1 MLIAIVKSAF
11 LLLLFMLAYVF
22 LNRLLQAVVRQSA
35 ARYRLNYVRRGGFA
49 NRVAQLASRYNRLYR
64 HLADLLESI
73 QSRLHIGTFLFV
85 SIALLLAGMIGGFFG
100 FRNVKG
106 VVSAGAMLG
115 LLPYVVLRMRL
126 LGMQMKARLDFL
138 PAVELFYQY
147 YIVSG
152 QSNIRT
158 ALKVTLEENRMH
170 PAMRPVFEQLY
181 RNLTTSRDTED
192 CLRIFSVSL
201 GHMWADYFVNILRVG
216 LLEGNDLCDSLKELI
231 SDMRRAQRSDQ
242 AERNR
247 LLEIRIANFSSILF
261 LLLFLFI
268 NFKINAQNAYLY
280 YIVDP
285 AGRNMLLDAL
295 LLIFASMTMGIYL
308 SIRRM

>member
-1 MLIAIVKSAF
+1 MLIIVVKSAF

-22 LNRLLQAVVRQSA
+22 LNRLLQTVVRRSV
-35 ARYRLNYVRRGGFA
+35 ARYRLQYVRRGTFA
-49 NRVAQLASRYNRLYR
+49 NRVAQFASRYSGVYR

-73 QSRLHIGTFLFV
+73 QAKLHIGTFLFV
-85 SIALLLAGMIGGFFG
+85 SVLLLLSGIIGGFFC

-106 VVSAGAMLG
+106 VLSAGGMLG
-115 LLPYVVLRMRL
+115 LLPYLLLRMRL
-126 LGMQMKARLDFL
+126 LSLQMKARLDFL

-147 YIVSG
+147 YIVTG

-158 ALKVTLEENRMH
+158 ALKVTLEENRMQ
-170 PAMRPVFEQLY
+170 PAMKPVFEQLY
-181 RNLTTSRDTED
+181 RHLTTSRDTED
-192 CLRIFSVSL
+192 SLRIFSISL
-201 GHMWADYFVNILRVG
+201 GHTWADYFANILRVG
-216 LLEGNDLCDSLKELI
+216 LVEGNDLCDSLKELI

-242 AERNR
+242 SERNR

-268 NFKINAQNAYLY
+268 NFKINAYNAYLY

-285 AGRNMLLDAL
+285 AGRNMLLDGL
-295 LLIFASMTMGIYL
+295 LLIFASILMGVYL

>member
-1 MLIAIVKSAF
+1 MLIWVVKSAF
-11 LLLLFMLAYVF
+11 LLLLFMLAYLF
-22 LNRLLQAVVRQSA
+22 FHRLLQTVVRRSA
-35 ARYRLNYVRRGGFA
+35 ARYRLNYVRRGTFA
-49 NRVAQLASRYNRLYR
+49 NRVAQFASRYNWLYR

-73 QSRLHIGTFLFV
+73 QARLHIGTFLFV
-85 SIALLLAGMIGGFFG
+85 SVLLLLAGIVGGFFC
-100 FRNVKG
+100 FRNAKG
-106 VVSAGAMLG
+106 VLSAGGMLG
-115 LLPYVVLRMRL
+115 LLPYLALRMRL
-126 LGMQMKARLDFL
+126 LSLQMKARLDFL

-158 ALKVTLEENRMH
+158 ALKITLEENRMQ
-170 PAMRPVFEQLY
+170 PALKPVFEQLY
-181 RNLTTSRDTED
+181 RHLATSRDPEHS
-192 CLRIFSVSL
+192 LRVFALSL
-201 GHMWADYFVNILRVG
+201 GHVWADYFVNILRVG
-216 LLEGNDLCDSLKELI
+216 LAEGGDLCDSLKELI
-231 SDMRRAQRSDQ
+231 TDMRRAQRSDQ

-268 NFKINAQNAYLY
+268 NFKINPHNAYLY

-285 AGRNMLLDAL
+285 AGRNMLLDGL
-295 LLIFASMTMGIYL
+295 LLIFASVLMGIYL

>member
-1 MLIAIVKSAF
+1 MLIFVKGAF
-11 LLLLFMLAYVF
+11 LLLLFMLVYLV
-22 LNRLLQAVVRQSA
+22 LNRLLQTVVRHSA
-35 ARYRLNYVRRGGFA
+35 ARYRLNYVRRGTFA
-49 NRVAQLASRYNRLYR
+49 NRVAQVASKYNWLYR
-64 HLADLLESI
+64 HLTDLLESI
-73 QSRLHIGTFLFV
+73 QARFHIGTFLFV
-85 SIALLLAGMIGGFFG
+85 SLLLLLLGIVGGFVCFNN
-100 FRNVKG
+100 FKG
-106 VVSAGAMLG
+106 VVSAGGMLG
-115 LLPYVVLRMRL
+115 LLPYIVLRMRL
-126 LGMQMKARLDFL
+126 LGRQMKARLDFL

-158 ALKVTLEENRMH
+158 ALKVTLEENRMQ
-170 PAMRPVFEQLY
+170 PVMKPVFEQLY

-192 CLRIFSVSL
+192 SLRVFSISL
-201 GHMWADYFVNILRVG
+201 GHMWADYFANILRVG
-216 LLEGNDLCDSLKELI
+216 LLEGNDLCDSMKELI

-247 LLEIRIANFSSILF
+247 LLEIRLANFSSILF

-268 NFKINAQNAYLY
+268 NFKINAHNAYLY

-285 AGRNMLLDAL
+285 AGRNMLLDAM
-295 LLIFASMTMGIYL
+295 LLIFASFLMGIYL

>member
-1 MLIAIVKSAF
+1 MLIPFVKSSF
-11 LLLLFMLAYVF
+11 LLLLFMLVYLF
-22 LNRLLQAVVRQSA
+22 LHRLLHTVVRQA
-35 ARYRLNYVRRGGFA
+35 RARYRLNFVKRATFA
-49 NRVAQLASRYNRLYR
+49 NRVAQYASRYNKLYR

-73 QSRLHIGTFLFV
+73 QTRVHIGTFLFG
-85 SIALLLAGMIGGFFG
+85 SLLLLLLGIVGGFVCFG
-100 FRNVKG
+100 NAKG
-106 VVSAGAMLG
+106 VLSAAAMLG
-115 LLPYVVLRMRL
+115 LLPYLVLRLRL
-126 LGMQMKARLDFL
+126 LSLQMKARLDFL

-158 ALKVTLEENRMH
+158 ALKVTLEENRMQ
-170 PAMRPVFEQLY
+170 PAMKPVFEQLY

-192 CLRIFSVSL
+192 SLRVFSLSL
-201 GHMWADYFVNILRVG
+201 GHMWSDYFVNILRVG
-216 LLEGNDLCDSLKELI
+216 LLEGNDLCESLKELI

-268 NFKINAQNAYLY
+268 NFKINPQNAYLY

-295 LLIFASMTMGIYL
+295 LLIFASLLMGIYL